1 MFVDRNSKKDNVLEE
16 RKLELE
22 NGVMVEV
29 TMRKKN
35 YEVFINIHIDSFDK
49 NGKLHFSNKE
59 LLIDATIK
67 KRKLTKL
74 LEEAELIEGEDF
86 GFYFNIDKLYEMYT
100 CGIVMPKQSKINFD
114 NEFLSGTL
122 TLNPKFYIHNSVY
135 PTKKNIELSI
145 KPKKK
150 KKTNKYLNNKQK
162 VIFIR

>member
-74 LEEAELIEGEDF
+74 LEEAELIEG
-86 GFYFNIDKLYEMYT
+86 
-100 CGIVMPKQSKINFD
+100 
-114 NEFLSGTL
+114 
-122 TLNPKFYIHNSVY
+122 
-135 PTKKNIELSI
+135 
-145 KPKKK
+145 
-150 KKTNKYLNNKQK
+150 
-162 VIFIR
+162 